1 MTPSA
6 SDLLAEAV
14 RAFQARDR
22 DYAAG
27 LLARLNAEDAALGDD
42 WGAVARLAAT
52 LGEVSVALAAI
63 RRYVA
68 LKPYDVE
75 RRLEYGALLAQ
86 CGRIEGAAK
95 ATRAF
100 LPNAPADPRLYLL
113 LGTCQAQLGQT
124 EAALADLRA
133 VLALDPQPALAGAA
147 WLAIAD
153 LKRFTEDDPDI
164 AALKAVI
171 ASTDPATP
179 SSLNFALGKA
189 LDDIGD
195 VDAAFAAYEAG
206 ARAAR
211 ALNPPNLAASRDF
224 VDQVI
229 AGFTRESLAKLP
241 PSAADSDRPIF
252 VLGLPRSGTTLV
264 EQILASHSGVKDGAE
279 LNLFRAA
286 TMALG
291 GYAPSDVSRLAF
303 FPGTE
308 NVWTLFGRVYLH
320 LLDERFGPEG
330 RIVDKTLNHTRMVG
344 LIHHVLPKAR
354 FVWLRRDPADSALSC
369 FRSHFVGGLNWAWSM
384 RDIGAHFADEDRLHA
399 HWTQQFPDAILTVP
413 YEDLVKDPETWIARI
428 LEHCGLPFQAGVR
441 DFHLTERAVTTSS
454 SSQVRQPLNV
464 RGIGAWR
471 RYSQHMQPFFEAYG
485 SRPS

>member
-153 LKRFTEDDPDI
+153 LKRFT
-164 AALKAVI
+164 
-171 ASTDPATP
+171 
-179 SSLNFALGKA
+179 
-189 LDDIGD
+189 
-195 VDAAFAAYEAG
+195 
-206 ARAAR
+206 
-211 ALNPPNLAASRDF
+211 
-224 VDQVI
+224 
-229 AGFTRESLAKLP
+229 
-241 PSAADSDRPIF
+241 
-252 VLGLPRSGTTLV
+252 
-264 EQILASHSGVKDGAE
+264 
-279 LNLFRAA
+279 
-286 TMALG
+286 
-291 GYAPSDVSRLAF
+291 
-303 FPGTE
+303 
-308 NVWTLFGRVYLH
+308 
-320 LLDERFGPEG
+320 
-330 RIVDKTLNHTRMVG
+330 
-344 LIHHVLPKAR
+344 
-354 FVWLRRDPADSALSC
+354 
-369 FRSHFVGGLNWAWSM
+369 
-384 RDIGAHFADEDRLHA
+384 
-399 HWTQQFPDAILTVP
+399 
-413 YEDLVKDPETWIARI
+413 
-428 LEHCGLPFQAGVR
+428 
-441 DFHLTERAVTTSS
+441 
-454 SSQVRQPLNV
+454 
-464 RGIGAWR
+464 
-471 RYSQHMQPFFEAYG
+471 
-485 SRPS
+485 